1 MEVRPVA
8 RIVIVGAS
16 EASRTQLSRLLASSG
31 YDVFRLCASGG
42 ELRRT
47 LSACEDGVV
56 IVAGGMPDGSIDE
69 VAADFSGGFQFLL
82 IGRPETLNA
91 CESPLVF
98 KLSYPCPGNAV
109 LGAVEMLS
117 QLHYMRMPHRRGQD
131 RALVE
136 DAKRLLMTQYQID
149 EPEAHRRMQQYA
161 MRHGIKMTEYAAI
174 LLQNSEGTEV

>member
-1 MEVRPVA
+1 MA
-8 RIVIVGAS
+8 RIVIASPS
-16 EASRTQLSRLLASSG
+16 EASRTQLNRLLASSG
-31 YDVFRLCASGG
+31 YAVYRLCVSEG

-47 LSACEDGVV
+47 LTECEDG
-56 IVAGGMPDGSIDE
+56 IVLISGMQPDDI
-69 VAADFSGGFQFLL
+69 AADFGNSFQFLL

-117 QLHYMRMPHRRGQD
+117 QLHYMRLPHRQGRD

-136 DAKRLLMTQYQID
+136 DAKHLLMTQYQID

-161 MRHGIKMTEYAAI
+161 MRHGIKMTDYAAQ
-174 LLQNSEGTEV
+174 LLQGGSNDG

>member
-1 MEVRPVA
+1 MA
-8 RIVIVGAS
+8 RIVIAGTS

-31 YDVFRLCASGG
+31 YSVFRLCASEC

-47 LSACEDGVV
+47 LTECEDGIV
-56 IVAGGMPDGSIDE
+56 IVSGMQPDVI
-69 VAADFSGGFQFLL
+69 ATDFGDCFQFLL

-91 CESPLVF
+91 CESPQVF
-98 KLSYPCPGNAV
+98 KLVYPCPGSAV

-117 QLHYMRMPHRRGQD
+117 QLHYMRMPHRRGRD

-136 DAKRLLMTQYQID
+136 DAKRLLMNQYEIG

-161 MRHGIKMTEYAAI
+161 MRHGIKMTEYAAE
-174 LLQNSEGTEV
+174 LLQGGSNDV

>member
-1 MEVRPVA
+1 MA
-8 RIVIVGAS
+8 RIVIASPS

-31 YDVFRLCASGG
+31 HSVFRICASEG

-47 LSACEDGVV
+47 LTECEDG
-56 IVAGGMPDGSIDE
+56 IVLISGMQPDDLST
-69 VAADFSGGFQFLL
+69 DFGNCFHFLL

-91 CESPLVF
+91 CESLQVF
-98 KLSYPCPGNAV
+98 KLTYPCSGNAV